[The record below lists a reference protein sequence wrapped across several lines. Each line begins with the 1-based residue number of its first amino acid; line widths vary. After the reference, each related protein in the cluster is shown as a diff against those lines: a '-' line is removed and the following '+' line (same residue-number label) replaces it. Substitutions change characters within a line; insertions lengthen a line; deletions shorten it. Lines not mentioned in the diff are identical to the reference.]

1 MSENQ
6 RIPPEAYRTDGERAI
21 ASSSLISVLNGLVQS
36 PSTRSGALREK
47 VAEIRVQARHLNY
60 VTVES
65 IARAFESEL
74 LVNRC
79 KRAAGHYAAALSD
92 AYSIDAGIISLSHHN
107 NPSQNQEALL
117 ASIAL
122 RMHG

>member
-1 MSENQ
+1 MSGNQ
-6 RIPPEAYRTDGERAI
+6 RISPETYRTDGERVI

-60 VTVES
+60 ATVES
-65 IARAFESEL
+65 IAKASESEL

-92 AYSIDAGIISLSHHN
+92 AYSIDAGIISLSHPN